1 MQVNY
6 QGNRDAKIV
15 LLQIIGEHELP
26 LLEEELSHIKAITQ
40 STDFLFITVKVDSW
54 NDDLSPWMAEPIF
67 GDAAFA
73 GNAEKLLT
81 RIKNE
86 VIVPLLSEHQDIKIF
101 AGGYSL
107 AGLFVLWAAY
117 QTNLF
122 EGIAAVSPSV
132 WFPKF
137 VDFVHNNKILTNRV
151 YLSLGDKEAKTRN
164 KILAQVANDIRDVY
178 TSLED
183 YRLSSIL
190 VWNQGNHFKEPALR
204 MAKGFAW
211 LMSYEKIHSYEFF
224 LKIFEY
230 DEVFL
235 VDETLFY
242 FDDEPKNQQEHYLG
256 CLREYDK
263 PYWVGYCDIPDG
275 EEFLTAKEMLEAK
288 IFEGKSIKDRWEHV
302 VIVNIGGFCWED
314 WLDMY
319 MNKLG
324 GISDLK

>member
-40 STDFLFITVKVDSW
+40 STDFLFITVQVDSW
-54 NDDLSPWMAEPIF
+54 NDDLSPWVAEPIF

-73 GNAEKLLT
+73 GNAEKLLI

-86 VIVPLLSEHQDIKIF
+86 VIGPLLSDNQDIKIF

-132 WFPKF
+132 WFPGF

-164 KILAQVANDIRDVY
+164 QILAQVANDIRDVY
-178 TSLED
+178 RSLED
-183 YRLSSIL
+183 NRLSCIL
-190 VWNQGNHFKEPALR
+190 AWNKGNHFKEPALR

-211 LMSYEKIHSYEFF
+211 LMNNEKIHS
-224 LKIFEY
+224 
-230 DEVFL
+230 
-235 VDETLFY
+235 
-242 FDDEPKNQQEHYLG
+242 
-256 CLREYDK
+256 
-263 PYWVGYCDIPDG
+263 
-275 EEFLTAKEMLEAK
+275 
-288 IFEGKSIKDRWEHV
+288 
-302 VIVNIGGFCWED
+302 
-314 WLDMY
+314 
-319 MNKLG
+319 
-324 GISDLK
+324 

>member
-1 MQVNY
+1 MKVNY

-26 LLEEELSHIKAITQ
+26 LLEDELSHIKAVTR
-40 STDFLFITVKVDSW
+40 STDFLFVTVQVDSW
-54 NDDLSPWMAEPIF
+54 NDDLSPWVAEPIF
-67 GDAAFA
+67 GEAAFA

-86 VIVPLLSEHQDIKIF
+86 VIVPLLSDNQYIKIF

-132 WFPKF
+132 WFPGF

-164 KILAQVANDIRDVY
+164 QILAQVANDIYDVY
-178 TSLED
+178 RSLRD
-183 YRLSSIL
+183 HRLSSIL

-211 LMSYEKIHSYEFF
+211 LMNNEKIHS
-224 LKIFEY
+224 
-230 DEVFL
+230 
-235 VDETLFY
+235 
-242 FDDEPKNQQEHYLG
+242 
-256 CLREYDK
+256 
-263 PYWVGYCDIPDG
+263 
-275 EEFLTAKEMLEAK
+275 
-288 IFEGKSIKDRWEHV
+288 
-302 VIVNIGGFCWED
+302 
-314 WLDMY
+314 
-319 MNKLG
+319 
-324 GISDLK
+324 